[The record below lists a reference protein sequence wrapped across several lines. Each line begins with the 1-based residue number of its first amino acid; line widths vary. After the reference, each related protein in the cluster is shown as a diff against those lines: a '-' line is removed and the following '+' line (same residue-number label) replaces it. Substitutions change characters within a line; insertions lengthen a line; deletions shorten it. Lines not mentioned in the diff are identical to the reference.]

1 MTGTLIVA
9 AMETSLL
16 TLQATKVMVMPLLA
30 LIESGKAARPD
41 SNFLSC
47 DDLRTLIRK
56 RPSLI
61 FHAGAIDLD
70 CDSKSG
76 RFDYGSVMS

>member
-16 TLQATKVMVMPLLA
+16 TPQSYGDAFTG

-41 SNFLSC
+41 SDFLSC
-47 DDLRTLIRK
+47 DDLRALIRN

-61 FHAGAIDLD
+61 FHAEAIDLD
-70 CDSKSG
+70 CDSKSV